1 MKKKHKKQI
10 KYVLI
15 VLLIA
20 VVIYFGQGN
29 EYVNQGLSF
38 IESKIIPPLTEKV
51 EEQPGTTISS
61 SKFIIGKIVKVSDGD
76 TVTLEDN
83 NGKKRRVRLNG
94 IDCPEIGQEYGT
106 EAAKY
111 VKNIALNK
119 YVNVEIIGKD
129 QYDRI
134 LGVLHVDG
142 VNVNE
147 ALLKNGLAWVYKYNE
162 DERYN
167 SLLSEARALKMNIWS
182 NPKSIDPYT
191 WRKQNNKSK

>member
-1 MKKKHKKQI
+1 M
-10 KYVLI
+10 I

-20 VVIYFGQGN
+20 IVIYWGQGN
-29 EYVNQGLSF
+29 EYINQGLSF
-38 IESKIIPPLTEKV
+38 IESKITTPVTEKID
-51 EEQPGTTISS
+51 EQSEPTASS
-61 SKFIIGKIVKVSDGD
+61 SKFLTGKIIKVSDGD

-83 NGKKRRVRLNG
+83 KGKKRRVRLNG

-111 VKNIALNK
+111 VRNIALNK
-119 YVNVEIIGKD
+119 YANVEIIGKD

-134 LGVLHVDG
+134 LGVLHIDG

-147 ALLKNGLAWVYKYNE
+147 ALLKNGLAWVYKYNG

-167 SLLSEARALKMNIWS
+167 SLVGEAKALKMNIWS
-182 NPKSIDPYT
+182 NPNSIDPYT
-191 WRKQNNKSK
+191 WRKQNKK